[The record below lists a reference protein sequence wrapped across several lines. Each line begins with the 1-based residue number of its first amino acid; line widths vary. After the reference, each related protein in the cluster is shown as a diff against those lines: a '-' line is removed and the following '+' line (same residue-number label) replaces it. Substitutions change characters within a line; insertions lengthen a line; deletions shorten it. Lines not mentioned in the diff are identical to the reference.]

1 MTRRHSLLQT
11 SAISQLKCGER
22 EVDANLI
29 SLSDSESAALFVPAA
44 AAFSQPYH
52 SHTVHCTDWPA
63 HLHDGRHRVE
73 AVRKELLRLLL
84 LLAPAAAVDCRLP
97 LSLSL
102 SLSLFLT
109 HFWYC
114 ESIMAKVAINAGREL
129 DTGASEQWRQGKRQ
143 RQRQQQLVI
152 ANLRVDSIG
161 AG

>member
-29 SLSDSESAALFVPAA
+29 SLSDSESAALFIPAA

-84 LLAPAAAVDCRLP
+84 APAAAVDCRLP
-97 LSLSL
+97 LSFSL
-102 SLSLFLT
+102 SHFFLLTSGTASL
-109 HFWYC
+109 
-114 ESIMAKVAINAGREL
+114 
-129 DTGASEQWRQGKRQ
+129 
-143 RQRQQQLVI
+143 
-152 ANLRVDSIG
+152 
-161 AG
+161 

>member
-29 SLSDSESAALFVPAA
+29 SLSDSESAALFIPAA

-84 LLAPAAAVDCRLP
+84 LAPAAAVDCRLP

-102 SLSLFLT
+102 SLSLT
-109 HFWYC
+109 HFFLLT
-114 ESIMAKVAINAGREL
+114 SG
-129 DTGASEQWRQGKRQ
+129 TAS
-143 RQRQQQLVI
+143 L
-152 ANLRVDSIG
+152 
-161 AG
+161 